1 MQRSALFR
9 SRRELS
15 NEYLLAKIGV
25 DTAENEP
32 LEVWAKIQFTIHFT
46 PYVRPFWL
54 LPALT
59 QSASSPVD
67 TSTRSTRTFDEHS
80 TSTPSV
86 FGLCSGF
93 RIFTSRTWGICTRR
107 AGKLCSARSL
117 LYRRLRLREW
127 AHFLAFF
134 AIYKIFTP
142 SHRSGLKISAK
153 NCHIFFLFRQKN
165 LKNLQNFGQNLA
177 NFHEISPE
185 FHVNFEVL
193 KGRGLPG
200 FFPGSSR
207 RSSVFFQADALH
219 SAAF

>member
-1 MQRSALFR
+1 MSRS
-9 SRRELS
+9 
-15 NEYLLAKIGV
+15 KM
-25 DTAENEP
+25 
-32 LEVWAKIQFTIHFT
+32 
-46 PYVRPFWL
+46 
-54 LPALT
+54 T
-59 QSASSPVD
+59 QKS
-67 TSTRSTRTFDEHS
+67 
-80 TSTPSV
+80 
-86 FGLCSGF
+86 
-93 RIFTSRTWGICTRR
+93 TWGICTRR

-200 FFPGSSR
+200 FFRGSSR
-207 RSSVFFQADALH
+207 VLPDVLQFSSRPMPSTVRPF
-219 SAAF
+219 S